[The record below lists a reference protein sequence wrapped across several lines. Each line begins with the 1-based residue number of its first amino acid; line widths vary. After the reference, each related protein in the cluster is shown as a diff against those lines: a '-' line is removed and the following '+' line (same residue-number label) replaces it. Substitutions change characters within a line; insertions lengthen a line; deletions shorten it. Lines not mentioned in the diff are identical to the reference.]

1 MNFDCNFF
9 NYKIVTLFKIFSNIY
24 KNKHEMIMIAK
35 RFRSFVS
42 LRNLNLSQEKYIAPQ
57 GKCLSPPGTIM
68 FVGGGGGE
76 GI

>member
-1 MNFDCNFF
+1 
-9 NYKIVTLFKIFSNIY
+9 
-24 KNKHEMIMIAK
+24 MIAK

>member
-1 MNFDCNFF
+1 
-9 NYKIVTLFKIFSNIY
+9 
-24 KNKHEMIMIAK
+24 MIAK

-57 GKCLSPPGTIM
+57 GKGLSPPGTIM
-68 FVGGGGGE
+68 FVGGGGGK